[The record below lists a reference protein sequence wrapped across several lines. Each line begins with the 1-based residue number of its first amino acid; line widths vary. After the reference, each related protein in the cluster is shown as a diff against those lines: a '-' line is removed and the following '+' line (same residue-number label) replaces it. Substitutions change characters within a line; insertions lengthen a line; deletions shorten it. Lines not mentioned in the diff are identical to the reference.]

1 MQVPGPS
8 IAYLYVYDRQPGL
21 LWGYNEDLMG
31 VPRSRNCITGGCQQR
46 KVKGKGRLWRIQVVR
61 AATPGS
67 NALGRRHT
75 ERFAEMDDVPISR
88 VCSDIA
94 RSVSDADLL

>member
-46 KVKGKGRLWRIQVVR
+46 KVKGKGCLWRIQVVR